1 MKCSHTESE
10 YCSGPAVRFAAG
22 PALLAETVL
31 WVIARCEYHC
41 EDEFERG
48 RWAFADLEISEEEAE
63 ILAVHLG

>member
-1 MKCSHTESE
+1 
-10 YCSGPAVRFAAG
+10 
-22 PALLAETVL
+22 LLAETVL